1 LIPSTT
7 IEYKLKSRSRVRL
20 DIYNSRGELVKTVI
34 NKELEGGYYS
44 ITVNAE
50 DLVAPG
56 SKTGGVA
63 SGVYIYRINV
73 IDSEKNIP
81 VYINSRKMVLLKEN
95 LRTSEFLNFGDTEVP
110 GFRSSKR
117 VSLFVLNT
125 NTIIFDYR
133 IGIIKE

>member
-1 LIPSTT
+1 MIPSTT

-117 VSLFVLNT
+117 VRCFVLIAN
-125 NTIIFDYR
+125 IFIFDYR